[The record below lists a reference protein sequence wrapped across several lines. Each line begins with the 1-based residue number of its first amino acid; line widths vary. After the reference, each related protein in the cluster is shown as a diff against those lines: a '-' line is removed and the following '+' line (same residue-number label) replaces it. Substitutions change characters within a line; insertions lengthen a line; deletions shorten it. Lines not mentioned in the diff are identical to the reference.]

1 MKWTPFFIGK
11 KKQSILLETGKGS
24 RSEMKITQN
33 QVQAAVDCPVAC
45 LVNVP

>member
-1 MKWTPFFIGK
+1 MDTIFYKL

-24 RSEMKITQN
+24 RSEMKIVTQN